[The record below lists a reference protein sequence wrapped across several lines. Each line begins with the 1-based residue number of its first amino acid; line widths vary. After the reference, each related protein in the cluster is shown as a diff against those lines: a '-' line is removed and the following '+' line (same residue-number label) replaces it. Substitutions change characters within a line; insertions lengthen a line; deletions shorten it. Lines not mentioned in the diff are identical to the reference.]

1 MMTGL
6 FGRKNSEILVE
17 FALSEGLLFWSPF
30 YRTETMIFFTC
41 KEKLT
46 VVFDLGKG
54 GKAVAY
60 VYYLICFFVGI
71 PLLKDGME
79 NQSYRE
85 DCRRKGYAT
94 YWSTDGL
101 RYTSTNRKVY
111 K

>member
-54 GKAVAY
+54 GKAVTY
-60 VYYLICFFVGI
+60 VYYLICFFCWNSSFEGRNGKSE
-71 PLLKDGME
+71 L
-79 NQSYRE
+79 
-85 DCRRKGYAT
+85 
-94 YWSTDGL
+94 
-101 RYTSTNRKVY
+101 
-111 K
+111 